1 MKFIARLFRRF
12 LDILIPPLCLQC
24 HKAVGSA
31 HTLCPACWKSIRFIA
46 SPCCAQCGAPFDF
59 PVEEGTL
66 CGECLAFP
74 PDYTKARSAMIYD
87 DASKGLIL
95 RLKHA
100 DHLHLA
106 RGLAQNMFA
115 AGKDLLDEADFIVPV
130 PLHRF
135 RLFQRRYNQAALLAQ
150 ALGKLSGKPVLVDVL
165 LRARATQSQGHLKRE
180 ERRKNVAGAFCLAPR
195 KAAQMAGKKIL
206 LVDDVMTTGATAN
219 ACATALIK
227 AGVAAVFVLTAAKTH
242 KT

>member
-1 MKFIARLFRRF
+1 
-12 LDILIPPLCLQC
+12 
-24 HKAVGSA
+24 
-31 HTLCPACWKSIRFIA
+31 
-46 SPCCAQCGAPFDF
+46 
-59 PVEEGTL
+59 
-66 CGECLAFP
+66 
-74 PDYTKARSAMIYD
+74 MIYD